1 MKETDL
7 DRLIRSIGMMIFIR
21 FYEEFRNPNI
31 SDAEMVERLP
41 AEYTLNSRR
50 TRTTKARRILREGL
64 ENDALWTIADADG
77 VDAGTAQR
85 VRVLLKTATTALSEE
100 DVLAEIAATEQKIS
114 ELKATLT
121 SA

>member
-7 DRLIRSIGMMIFIR
+7 DRLIRSIGMMIFVR
-21 FYEEFRNPNI
+21 FYEDFRNPNI
-31 SDAEMVERLP
+31 SDSEMVERLP

-64 ENDALWTIADADG
+64 ENDALWMIADANG

-85 VRVLLKTATTALSEE
+85 VRVLLKTATTAGSEE
-100 DVLAEIAATEQKIS
+100 DLPVEIAATEQKIAD
-114 ELKATLT
+114 LKARLTL
-121 SA
+121 A